1 MQACHCSL
9 GPVGFLLAQWVDVVR
24 QCNRCAGTRAA
35 PRATRCG
42 TCCLRGQVRSCSR
55 ECPGCATRGRLRDA
69 GTRVGP
75 CVARPAVPWPG
86 PSWLL
91 TRRPQSSARRARPV
105 RGPVCPAHSCHKD
118 HMTALRFLRAVPCAC
133 LCLRARSVP
142 QASWSPRAHRV
153 PDEMHVVRRCSSS
166 PTPPRLAHFRRQV
179 SRQQRAG
186 PHHRSITSSSLSPPP
201 RTLHRAPATNARKH
215 GVPARRR
222 VSTHQGQSVMIRRP
236 ARGML
241 LPVAGLAR
249 CTSASHTHVDSTAKF
264 KTAGR

>member
-9 GPVGFLLAQWVDVVR
+9 GPVGFLLARWVDVVR

-153 PDEMHVVRRCSSS
+153 PDEMHVVRRSSSS

-186 PHHRSITSSSLSPPP
+186 PHHRSIAHP
-201 RTLHRAPATNARKH
+201 AP
-215 GVPARRR
+215 
-222 VSTHQGQSVMIRRP
+222 
-236 ARGML
+236 
-241 LPVAGLAR
+241 
-249 CTSASHTHVDSTAKF
+249 CTSDERTQTRCSGQAPCFDPPGTVRDDPPSRARHAVASCRLGPVHLGQPHPRRLDC
-264 KTAGR
+264 